1 MSPLYKIK
9 IDYPIGWTK
18 VEEGLPKPAVVCF
31 TSPKEDVYDR
41 FLENVG
47 IGILQIS
54 KQITLDQ
61 YIQSN
66 INECYVKYFTH
77 VQINETLKCITTKK
91 VDFSHFHN

>member
-18 VEEGLPKPAVVCF
+18 VEGLPKPAVVCF
-31 TSPKEDVYDR
+31 TSPKENVYDR

-54 KQITLDQ
+54 KQINLDQ
-61 YIQSN
+61 FVQSN
-66 INECYVKYFTH
+66 INDLKNKNSDLKILESSPT
-77 VQINETLKCITTKK
+77 TLCWT
-91 VDFSHFHN
+91 